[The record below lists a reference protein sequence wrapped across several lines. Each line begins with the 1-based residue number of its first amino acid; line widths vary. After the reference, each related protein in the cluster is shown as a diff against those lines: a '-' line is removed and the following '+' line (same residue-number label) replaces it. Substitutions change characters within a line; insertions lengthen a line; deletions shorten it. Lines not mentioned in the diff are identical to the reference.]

1 MRPDDETPTEGMDSS
16 AIRKRMV
23 SGFAWQGATKALIQ
37 GFSWVA
43 TIFVAR
49 ILDPHDYGIVAV
61 AVVFLN
67 IAINI
72 SELGL
77 AAALVQKKGSI
88 DESRDAVFT
97 FGMVTAGVLYLAIF
111 VAAPWAAEL
120 FAMPELKDVLRI
132 GGIGVFFAAIK
143 AVPYALAMRAMDFR
157 YRSLVELG
165 SQFGQVLTMLSLA
178 LAGFGY
184 WSLVWAVLV
193 GQVLMSVAYWPL
205 FGRWPQLRWFTAES
219 RGVLSFGLK
228 LTLNRLIY
236 VVTTGAP
243 TAIIGKVLGSVKL
256 GYFEM
261 AQQIAIMPLDKI
273 AHVFNQVMFPAIS
286 RADEHGRHEA
296 RSIYLSSHKYLM
308 LIAQPALVGL
318 ALVAPE
324 LVSVLLT
331 EKWLPIAPIIQV
343 FCALNLIN
351 LSGVTMPPVL
361 SGCGRPGLV
370 VKLTLMG
377 AVMLPIAMVVGVQYD
392 LMGVVFAWAVAQ
404 PLIYV
409 VTLLTLKKVL
419 EMPLGEYLQTLL
431 PATTGSLVMAGAVL
445 LVEKLGSTQPEAAR
459 LALMIGTGGV
469 TYLAVML
476 LIFRKDVMALRTMIA
491 NRRAA
496 RA

>member
-1 MRPDDETPTEGMDSS
+1 MEPNGTNSEGSMDKN
-16 AIRKRMV
+16 AIRKSMV

-43 TIFVAR
+43 TVWVAR

-61 AVVFLN
+61 ATVFFHVATN
-67 IAINI
+67 V

-88 DESRDAVFT
+88 EESRDAVFT
-97 FGMVTAGVLYLAIF
+97 FGMVTAGVLYALLFLI
-111 VAAPWAAEL
+111 APWAADL
-120 FAMPELKDVLRI
+120 FSMPELRDVLRV
-132 GGIGVFFAAIK
+132 GGIGIFFAAVK

-165 SQFGQVLTMLSLA
+165 SQFGQVFAMLVLA
-178 LAGFGY
+178 MSGFGY
-184 WSLVWAVLV
+184 WSLVWAFLI

-205 FGRWPQLRWFTAES
+205 FGRWPRLRWFTTES
-219 RGVLSFGLK
+219 HGVLVFGLK
-228 LTLNRLIY
+228 LTVNRMIY

-261 AQQIAIMPLDKI
+261 AHQVAIIPLDKI

-286 RADEHGRHEA
+286 RADENGRDEA

-308 LIAQPALVGL
+308 LIAQPAVVGL

-324 LVSVLLT
+324 LVKVLLT
-331 EKWLPIAPIIQV
+331 EKWLPIVPIIQV

-361 SGCGRPGLV
+361 AGCGRPGLV

-377 AVMLPIAMVVGVQYD
+377 AVMMPFGIIIGVRFD
-392 LMGVVFAWAVAQ
+392 LMGVVIAWALAQ
-404 PLIYV
+404 PIIFV
-409 VTLLTLKKVL
+409 VTLLTLNNVL
-419 EMPLGEYLQTLL
+419 AMPMGEYVRTLL
-431 PATTGSLVMAGAVL
+431 PATTGSAVMTAAVL
-445 LVEKLGSTQPEAAR
+445 VTRYSVTELSMPAQLSVMIAA
-459 LALMIGTGGV
+459 GV
-469 TYLAVML
+469 VAYSVTVL
-476 LIFRKDVMALRTMIA
+476 LIFRKDVVALRQMIA
-491 NRRAA
+491 QRWA
-496 RA
+496 